1 MFHDCDDFHEL
12 VLLLS
17 LAGPFRANEDKLC
30 LVKSSSCGF
39 LEVSCNLRSCGP
51 KAKKKFVKE
60 VEVEQVVVV

>member
-1 MFHDCDDFHEL
+1 M
-12 VLLLS
+12 LS

-60 VEVEQVVVV
+60 VEVDQVVVV